1 MKRSKRKK
9 YEKKEEDRGQREAD
23 AEDCIGNV
31 WRTRENR
38 GRGFRLLGENAKVRM
53 KVCMC
58 VRETEWKCSE
68 FAVIS
73 LNGVDSFPGWK
84 ARHEIERL
92 RNNRTTRTP
101 PRFLSR
107 FYFSSFFVEIG
118 SSEKRCTKLREKSD
132 SQGPRHARASF
143 CGYARRRACLVSA
156 PETCSISRV
165 LHHSRY
171 FYLSA
176 ESHAACW
183 RTPVALKGAK
193 FNRVPREMGVAKHA
207 ARSQPLSCY
216 PQKG

>member
-1 MKRSKRKK
+1 MPREKRREGKKKLRLYLDLQLGRNSRRLLSHHDTKRNKRKR

-38 GRGFRLLGENAKVRM
+38 GRRGFRLLGEDAKVRM

-92 RNNRTTRTP
+92 RNNRTTRTS

-107 FYFSSFFVEIG
+107 FYFSSFFVEI
-118 SSEKRCTKLREKSD
+118 E
-132 SQGPRHARASF
+132 
-143 CGYARRRACLVSA
+143 RRNDVQ
-156 PETCSISRV
+156 
-165 LHHSRY
+165 
-171 FYLSA
+171 
-176 ESHAACW
+176 
-183 RTPVALKGAK
+183 
-193 FNRVPREMGVAKHA
+193 N
-207 ARSQPLSCY
+207 
-216 PQKG
+216 

>member
-1 MKRSKRKK
+1 MPREKRREEKGKRSCAYLDLQLGRNSRRLLSHHDMKRSKRKK

-53 KVCMC
+53 KVCVCVC

-107 FYFSSFFVEIG
+107 FYFSSFFVEI
-118 SSEKRCTKLREKSD
+118 E
-132 SQGPRHARASF
+132 
-143 CGYARRRACLVSA
+143 RRNDVQ
-156 PETCSISRV
+156 
-165 LHHSRY
+165 
-171 FYLSA
+171 
-176 ESHAACW
+176 
-183 RTPVALKGAK
+183 
-193 FNRVPREMGVAKHA
+193 N
-207 ARSQPLSCY
+207 
-216 PQKG
+216 